1 MKNIFLIVLIIVLSL
16 SVKSQD
22 SLKTESKSFVFD
34 VSGGGVMSSFQDRKY
49 SDLKF
54 TGFGANYGFNLEW
67 RKKSIIGFGINGI
80 YSKQKPKNF
89 EGGEASINAAQFY
102 FKYLYP
108 VDVSQNFDLFVGAK
122 ADLFDGTMRI
132 SQGLTNNSAYIIVGG
147 GLKAFAMI
155 EKQLNDKW
163 LMTADLGFQ
172 LFALQDEYMSF
183 AYMAN
188 QKILESGE
196 YNYEDPAMPLFFTPF
211 WQYINIET
219 NIRFHYGKRWIFSYL
234 WRMQQSYQV
243 KGYPMTKGY
252 SAVSVGFKIMNRNK
266 AVSK

>member
-1 MKNIFLIVLIIVLSL
+1 MRKLFLGLLMFFIVSN
-16 SVKSQD
+16 VKSQD
-22 SLKTESKSFVFD
+22 SLKVKSFVFEL
-34 VSGGGVMSSFQDRKY
+34 SGGGVMSSFQDRKY

-67 RKKSIIGFGINGI
+67 RKNSIIGFGLNGI
-80 YSKQKPKNF
+80 YSNQKPRTF
-89 EGGEASINAAQFY
+89 EGGEATINAGQFY

-108 VDVSQNFDLFVGAK
+108 INISQEFNLFVGGK

-132 SQGLTNNSAYIIVGG
+132 ASGLTNNSAYVIIGG
-147 GLKAFAMI
+147 GLKAFTML

-163 LMTADLGFQ
+163 LVTADLGFQ
-172 LFALQDEYMSF
+172 LFAFQDEYMSF

-188 QKILESGE
+188 QNLLESGE
-196 YNYEDPAMPLFFTPF
+196 YNYEDPAMPLYFTPF
-211 WQYINIET
+211 WNFINIET
-219 NIRFHYGKRWIFSYL
+219 NIRFHYGKRWILSYL

-252 SAVSVGFKIMNRNK
+252 SAISVGFKIMNRNK